1 MRKLI
6 PGNMIS
12 DPIQQEDRNMKK
24 NLTEV
29 VFILDRSGSMSG
41 LESDTIGGFNSM
53 ITKQK
58 KEEGE
63 AYITTVLFDDKI
75 ETLHDRIEIGK
86 VEPMN
91 DSQYFTRGCTALLD
105 AIGRTVNHISD
116 IHKYAREE
124 DRPEKTIFII
134 TTDGLENASREFSYD
149 KIKKLLTKKQE
160 KDGWEF
166 LFLGANIDAIEVAG
180 KMGISR
186 DDACDYVCDEAGTA
200 LNFDVMS
207 NVIGSVRRARSRKE
221 AKMAKMA
228 CCEAIRDDY
237 ANRG

>member
-1 MRKLI
+1 
-6 PGNMIS
+6 
-12 DPIQQEDRNMKK
+12 MKK

-29 VFILDRSGSMSG
+29 IFILDRSGSMSG

-75 ETLHDRIEIGK
+75 ETLHDRIEIGR

-105 AIGRTVNHISD
+105 AIGKTVNHISD
-116 IHKYAREE
+116 IHRYAREE

-134 TTDGLENASREFSYD
+134 TTDGLENSSREFTYD

-200 LNFDVMS
+200 LNFNVMS
-207 NVIGSVRRARSRKE
+207 NVIGSVRRAKSRKE

-228 CCEAIRDDY
+228 CCEMIREDY

>member
-1 MRKLI
+1 
-6 PGNMIS
+6 
-12 DPIQQEDRNMKK
+12 MKK

-105 AIGRTVNHISD
+105 AIGKTVNHISD
-116 IHKYAREE
+116 IHRYAREE

-134 TTDGLENASREFSYD
+134 TTDGLENSSREFTYD

-200 LNFDVMS
+200 LNFNVMS
-207 NVIGSVRRARSRKE
+207 NVIGSVRRAKSRKE

-228 CCEAIRDDY
+228 CCEMIREDY

>member
-1 MRKLI
+1 
-6 PGNMIS
+6 
-12 DPIQQEDRNMKK
+12 MKK

-53 ITKQK
+53 ISKQK

-63 AYITTVLFDDKI
+63 ALITTVLFDDKI

-91 DSQYFTRGCTALLD
+91 ESQYFTRGCSALLD
-105 AIGRTVNHISD
+105 AIGTTVNHISD
-116 IHKYAREE
+116 IHRYARKE
-124 DRPEKTIFII
+124 DIPEKTLFII
-134 TTDGLENASREFSYD
+134 TTDGLENSSREFSYD
-149 KIKKLLTKKQE
+149 KIKKLLSKKQE

-180 KMGISR
+180 RMGISR

-207 NVIGSVRRARSRKE
+207 NIIGSVRRSKSRSE
-221 AKMAKMA
+221 AKKAKMA
-228 CCEAIRDDY
+228 CCAAIREDY